1 MLKIRHYGGVDF
13 TKINKRFLP
22 LFIYISLITI
32 LLLTLK
38 TNFNFTGYNYYLDE
52 ETMMLTIEEGFVK
65 KETYN
70 VQDSPIQAIK
80 VMLPINKAHDMW
92 GLTIFLSSLFITGI
106 FLLFF
111 KPSIPRK
118 NLKLYGTV
126 YFIFLSIFII
136 WDIYVHKEIIKE
148 ISNALNSL

>member
-1 MLKIRHYGGVDF
+1 
-13 TKINKRFLP
+13 
-22 LFIYISLITI
+22 
-32 LLLTLK
+32 
-38 TNFNFTGYNYYLDE
+38 
-52 ETMMLTIEEGFVK
+52 MMLTIEEGFVK

-80 VMLPINKAHDMW
+80 VMLSINKANDMW
-92 GLTIFLSSLFITGI
+92 GLTIFILSLFISVI

-118 NLKLYGTV
+118 NVKLYVAV
-126 YFIFLSIFII
+126 YFLFLSIFII
-136 WDIYVHKEIIKE
+136 WNLYVHKEIIKE

>member
-1 MLKIRHYGGVDF
+1 
-13 TKINKRFLP
+13 
-22 LFIYISLITI
+22 
-32 LLLTLK
+32 
-38 TNFNFTGYNYYLDE
+38 
-52 ETMMLTIEEGFVK
+52 MMLTIEEGFVK

-70 VQDSPIQAIK
+70 VQDYPIQAIK
-80 VMLPINKAHDMW
+80 VMLPINKAYDMW
-92 GLTIFLSSLFITGI
+92 GLTILISSFFITGF

-118 NLKLYGTV
+118 NVKLYVAV
-126 YFIFLSIFII
+126 YFIFLTIFII

>member
-1 MLKIRHYGGVDF
+1 
-13 TKINKRFLP
+13 
-22 LFIYISLITI
+22 
-32 LLLTLK
+32 
-38 TNFNFTGYNYYLDE
+38 
-52 ETMMLTIEEGFVK
+52 MMLTIEEGFVK

-70 VQDSPIQAIK
+70 VKDSPIQAIK
-80 VMLPINKAHDMW
+80 VMLPINKAYDMW
-92 GLTIFLSSLFITGI
+92 GLTIFISSLFITGV

-111 KPSIPRK
+111 IPAIPRK
-118 NLKLYGTV
+118 NVKLYATV